1 MGGLEE
7 LSNWR
12 ALSIAFRQ
20 GIRCRFCR
28 LGRQAGDFQYNHSQP
43 TRKKNLSHR
52 LVIVYN
58 TIPTVIGKFGPHR
71 IRRPASRLLHI

>member
-7 LSNWR
+7 LSNWTAR
-12 ALSIAFRQ
+12 PLPSGKGFDAA
-20 GIRCRFCR
+20 FCR
-28 LGRQAGDFQYNHSQP
+28 VGRQAGDFRYNHSQP

-58 TIPTVIGKFGPHR
+58 VLPTVIGKFGPHR